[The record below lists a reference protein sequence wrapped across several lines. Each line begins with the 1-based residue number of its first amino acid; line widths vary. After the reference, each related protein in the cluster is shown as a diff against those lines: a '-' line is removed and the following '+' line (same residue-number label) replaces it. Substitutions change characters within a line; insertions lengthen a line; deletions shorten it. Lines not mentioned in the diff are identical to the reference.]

1 LAQDIR
7 FHLKPLG
14 NDANRIRFII
24 EPSGRNTAPAV
35 ALAAMTLNKLSSD
48 SVMVVM
54 PSDHIIKDT
63 KTFQNKLQLAIE
75 AAEQG
80 YLVTFGI
87 IPTRPETAYG
97 YIKSG
102 QPLRNSTDEIFH
114 AEEFFEKPDLKTAET
129 FLHQGGYYWNSGIF
143 VWKTSKILKEIE
155 TYLPGLHQG
164 FKKIDE
170 LQNQEDET
178 INEIYS
184 SEPIAKVFFCGSTSS
199 PRTEKVN
206 DFNLSPFTLSLS
218 KGKLRTFAITSSFE
232 NISIGYGV
240 LEKSQDVL
248 VIPSDFGWSDLG
260 SWSALDNILEKDERG
275 NILRG
280 NLVDIGSENSTV
292 IASDRVIATIG
303 LKDMVVVDTPDAT
316 LVSSKEKVQ
325 EVRKV
330 VEALKKN
337 NREKYLV
344 HRTVERPWGS
354 YTVLEK
360 GSRYKIKRIVLHPKA
375 KLSLQIH
382 HHRSEHWVVISG
394 TARVTRGEEVFD
406 VHPNES
412 TFIPISVRHRLENPG
427 LVPVQINEVQNGD
440 YVEEDDIE
448 RLDNDYQRI
457 NYPAAAAGPEG
468 LWPGGSCGALKF
480 KTYFHVV
487 IPAPVFPGIN
497 SSRNPGFPAKLVLDL
512 IGERESSYFL

>member
-1 LAQDIR
+1 M
-7 FHLKPLG
+7 KPLG

-325 EVRKV
+325 EVRKI
-330 VEALKKN
+330 VETLKRDH
-337 NREKYLV
+337 REEHLI

-382 HHRSEHWVVISG
+382 HHRSEHWVVVSG

-412 TFIPISVRHRLENPG
+412 TFIPISVKNRLENPG
-427 LVPVQINEVQNGD
+427 LIPLQIIEVQNGD

-448 RLDNDYQRI
+448 RFDDDYQRM
-457 NYPAAAAGPEG
+457 
-468 LWPGGSCGALKF
+468 K
-480 KTYFHVV
+480 
-487 IPAPVFPGIN
+487 
-497 SSRNPGFPAKLVLDL
+497 
-512 IGERESSYFL
+512 REKI

>member
-1 LAQDIR
+1 MIHAIILAGGRGTRFWPLSRETWPKQMLHIVGEDTLLRQTIKRLDGFHPSVNIWIVTVKSLVEDIR
-7 FHLKPLG
+7 FHLQPLG
-14 NDANRIRFII
+14 KDAERVHFII
-24 EPSGRNTAPAV
+24 EPFGKNTAPAIG
-35 ALAAMTLNKLSSD
+35 LAALILNKISPNSI
-48 SVMVVM
+48 MVVM
-54 PSDHIIKDT
+54 PSDHSIKNI
-63 KTFQNKLQLAIE
+63 KQFQEKLQGAIQV
-75 AAEQG
+75 AEQG
-80 YLVTFGI
+80 YLATFGI
-87 IPTRPETAYG
+87 KPNRPETAYG
-97 YIKSG
+97 YIQSG
-102 QPLRNSTDEIFH
+102 PLFKNSNNEIFH
-114 AEEFFEKPDLKTAET
+114 VEKFLEKPDLKTAEA
-129 FLHQGGYYWNSGIF
+129 FIQQGNFYWNSGIF

-164 FKKIDE
+164 LKKIDE

-184 SEPIAKVFFCGSTSS
+184 S
-199 PRTEKVN
+199 
-206 DFNLSPFTLSLS
+206 
-218 KGKLRTFAITSSFE
+218 FE
-232 NISIGYGV
+232 NISIDYGV

-280 NLVDIGSENSTV
+280 NLVDIGSENFTV

-303 LKDMVVVDTPDAT
+303 LKNMVVIDTPDAT

-337 NREKYLV
+337 NREEHLV

-375 KLSLQIH
+375 KLSLQTH
-382 HHRSEHWVVISG
+382 RHRSEHWVVISG

-412 TFIPISVRHRLENPG
+412 TFIPISVKHRLENPG
-427 LVPVQINEVQNGD
+427 LVPIQIIEVQNGD

-457 NYPAAAAGPEG
+457 KKE
-468 LWPGGSCGALKF
+468 S
-480 KTYFHVV
+480 
-487 IPAPVFPGIN
+487 
-497 SSRNPGFPAKLVLDL
+497 VLSQ
-512 IGERESSYFL
+512 RF